1 MPEQKDKLSFIRHRT
16 HPSAY
21 SHKCTPDVR
30 VSVSAAASVFAT
42 SQREVRRHSAY
53 IFSITSLKFLY
64 ITGRLSFSVF
74 VSSPDSI
81 EK

>member
-1 MPEQKDKLSFIRHRT
+1 MPKQKDELSFVRHRA
-16 HPSAY
+16 HPSLYFINAHRMFH
-21 SHKCTPDVR
+21 SMCPH
-30 VSVSAAASVFAT
+30 AASVFAT
-42 SQREVRRHSAY
+42 SQQDVRHHSAY
-53 IFSITSLKFLY
+53 IFSITFLKFLY